1 MFKKEKVEK
10 GPQYIPSPLNNM
22 MLNYCEYY
30 MSASEKILFSVLA
43 FVVGGAVSLV
53 FYSGLFME
61 DGEAT
66 IATHISNIVIFA
78 LVGFIASRV
87 AMPAFRK
94 MLFNRR
100 KKKLKKQ
107 FMDLMDCLATSL
119 SAGNTVTDSFRN
131 AKADLLN
138 QYNDE
143 DMIIIEVN
151 EIIVGIDNGYSIEQM
166 LLAFGER
173 SGNEDILNFSN
184 IMGNC
189 FRMGGDFKNVVVKTR
204 DIIASKIEVENEIA
218 TKISS
223 NKMQLNVMTVMPILV
238 VGLMKLMNPTFAGN
252 LAKPSGVLV
261 TTLAIGIFVL
271 AYFWGQKIIDVK

>member
-1 MFKKEKVEK
+1 MIKKNKTEK

-30 MSASEKILFSVLA
+30 MSSFEKIMFSVIA
-43 FVVGGAVSLV
+43 FVVGGVVSLV

-66 IATHISNIVIFA
+66 LATMISNVAFFVV
-78 LVGFIASRV
+78 VGFIASKV
-87 AMPAFRK
+87 SMPAFNK
-94 MLFNRR
+94 ILFNRR
-100 KKKLKKQ
+100 NKKLKKQ

-131 AKADLLN
+131 AKNDLLN
-138 QYNDE
+138 QYSME

-173 SGNEDILNFSN
+173 SGNEDVLNFSN

-189 FRMGGDFKNVVVKTR
+189 FRMGGDFKNVVIKTR
-204 DIIASKIEVENEIA
+204 DIIANKIEVENEIT

-223 NKMQLNVMTVMPILV
+223 NKMQLNVMTIMPVMV
-238 VGLMKLMNPTFAGN
+238 VGLMKIMNPSFAQN
-252 LAKPSGVLV
+252 LAKPIGLVV

-271 AYFWGQKIIDVK
+271 AYFWGQKIIDIK